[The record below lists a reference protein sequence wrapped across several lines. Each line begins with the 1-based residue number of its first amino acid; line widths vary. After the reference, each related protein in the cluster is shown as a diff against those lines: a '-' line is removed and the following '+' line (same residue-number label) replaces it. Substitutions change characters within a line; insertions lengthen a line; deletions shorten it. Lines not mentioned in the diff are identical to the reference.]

1 MNPCSLVFE
10 SGVCIHI
17 GVTREWKFPD
27 TRVMSGFRL
36 GESTFFLVV
45 MMNGGA
51 AIASHAGTRCGQR
64 PAKWSLLERFFDLTD
79 LFLNFAEVVFGFA
92 FSH

>member
-1 MNPCSLVFE
+1 MNPCSPVFE
-10 SGVCIHI
+10 SGVCIRI
-17 GVTREWKFPD
+17 GVIREWKFPD

-36 GESTFFLVV
+36 GESAFVLVV
-45 MMNGGA
+45 MMNA

-64 PAKWSLLERFFDLTD
+64 PAKWLLLERFFDLTD
-79 LFLNFAEVVFGFA
+79 LFLNFAEIVFGFA